1 MKLYYSPGACSLAS
15 HIVLREVGA
24 AVELEKV
31 ALATRTTESGAD
43 FAAINPKGYVP
54 ALVLDDGALLT
65 EGVAIMQYAAETHP
79 QAGLAPKTPLERARV
94 QEALNYLGTEVH
106 KSFSPLF
113 KPWTTEEGKVQARD
127 MVLKR
132 LGLIESQL
140 ADGRAWLLGDAVS
153 VADFYLFVITNWAA
167 HVAVPLDGFP
177 HLNALRGKIAA
188 RPAVQ
193 AALKAEGLA

>member
-15 HIVLREVGA
+15 HIVLREAGVS
-24 AVELEKV
+24 VDLEKV

-54 ALVLDDGALLT
+54 ALVLEDGSLLT
-65 EGVAIMQYAAETHP
+65 EGVAIMQYVAEANP
-79 QAGLAPKTPLERARV
+79 QAGLAPKDALSRARV

-113 KPWTTEEGKVQARD
+113 KPWTTEEGKAQARE

-132 LGLIESQL
+132 LGLIETQL
-140 ADGRAWLLGDAVS
+140 ADGRNWLLGDAPT
-153 VADFYLFVITNWAA
+153 VADFYLFVITNWAG
-167 HVAVPLDGFP
+167 HVAVSLDGFP
-177 HLNALRGKIAA
+177 NLNALRARIAA

-193 AALKAEGLA
+193 AALKAEGLI

>member
-15 HIVLREVGA
+15 HIVLREAGVS
-24 AVELEKV
+24 VDLEKV

-54 ALVLDDGALLT
+54 ALVLEDGSLLT
-65 EGVAIMQYAAETHP
+65 EGVAIMQYVAEANP
-79 QAGLAPKTPLERARV
+79 QAGLAPKDALSRARV

-113 KPWTTEEGKVQARD
+113 KPWTTEEGKAQARE

-132 LGLIESQL
+132 LALIETQL
-140 ADGRAWLLGDAVS
+140 ADGRNWLLGDAPT
-153 VADFYLFVITNWAA
+153 VADFYLFVITNWAG
-167 HVAVPLDGFP
+167 HVAVSLDGFP
-177 HLNALRGKIAA
+177 NLNALRARIAA

-193 AALKAEGLA
+193 AALKAEGLI

>member
-113 KPWTTEEGKVQARD
+113 KPWTTEEGKAQARD

-167 HVAVPLDGFP
+167 HVAVSLDGFP

-193 AALKAEGLA
+193 AALKAEGLI

>member
-15 HIVLREVGA
+15 HIVLREAGVS
-24 AVELEKV
+24 VDLEKV

-54 ALVLDDGALLT
+54 ALVLEDGSLLT
-65 EGVAIMQYAAETHP
+65 EGVAIMQYVAEANPH
-79 QAGLAPKTPLERARV
+79 AGLAPKDALSRARV

-113 KPWTTEEGKVQARD
+113 KPWTTEEGKAQARE

-132 LGLIESQL
+132 LGLIETQL
-140 ADGRAWLLGDAVS
+140 ADGRDWLLGDAPT
-153 VADFYLFVITNWAA
+153 VADFYLFVITNWAG
-167 HVAVPLDGFP
+167 HVAVSLDGFP
-177 HLNALRGKIAA
+177 NLNALRARIAA

-193 AALKAEGLA
+193 AALKAEGLI